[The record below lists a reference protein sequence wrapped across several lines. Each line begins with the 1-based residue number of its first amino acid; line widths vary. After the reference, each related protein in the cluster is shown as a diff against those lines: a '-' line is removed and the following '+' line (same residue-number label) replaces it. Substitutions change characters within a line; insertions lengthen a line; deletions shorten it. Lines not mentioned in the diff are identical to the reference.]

1 MTNDLSPDLDL
12 RPARTPSIRRIAAIV
27 NEAGGGVG
35 AGAADE
41 LRRIVANFSPGADVV
56 SVGPGEIAG
65 ALRAAVDKNPDLL
78 ITLAGDGTAR
88 LAAELCGADGPLF
101 APLAGGTMNMLPYA
115 LYGRHSW
122 QDALDGA
129 LRAGVVRPT
138 PGGSVA
144 GRPFYVAAILGAPA
158 LWAPAREAVR
168 HGKLMLALTRA
179 RRALA
184 LAFKSKLRFELD
196 GVPQSKA
203 EAVAFVSPL
212 MTEACAGEAFMEAVA
227 LDPRHAVDAFRIGF
241 ASLFGDWR
249 SDPAVRSHCCKAA
262 HITARQAIPCLL
274 DGELCR
280 LDHDVEVAF
289 VPNAFYA
296 LVGPD
301 APLPD
306 AAADAKL

>member
-1 MTNDLSPDLDL
+1 MTDNLSPDLDR
-12 RPARTPSIRRIAAIV
+12 RPAGTPSIRRIAAIV
-27 NEAGGGVG
+27 NEAGGSVG

-41 LRRIVANFSPGADVV
+41 MRTILSAFTGDAEVV
-56 SVGPGEIAG
+56 SVGPGEIVA
-65 ALRAAVDKNPDLL
+65 ALRAAVDTNPDLL

-115 LYGRHSW
+115 LYGRGKW
-122 QDALDGA
+122 QDALESA
-129 LRAGVVRPT
+129 LKAGRIRAA

-144 GRPFYVAAILGAPA
+144 GRQFYVAAILGAPA

-168 HGKLMLALTRA
+168 HGKLMLALMRA

-184 LAFKSKLRFELD
+184 LSFKSKLRFELD
-196 GVPQSKA
+196 GGRTSKA

-212 MTEACAGEAFMEAVA
+212 MTAACAGEAYMEAVA
-227 LDPRHAVDAFRIGF
+227 LDPRHAADAFRIGF
-241 ASLFGDWR
+241 TSLFGDWR

-262 HITARQAIPCLL
+262 HVAARQAIPCLL

-280 LDHDVEVAF
+280 LDRDVDVAF
-289 VPNAFYA
+289 VSNAFYA

-301 APLPD
+301 APP
-306 AAADAKL
+306 AAADAAKL